1 MFQGVLW
8 GTIAASAT
16 LIGALAALY
25 IPLSKR
31 WIGIIM
37 ALGAGSLIGATSYE
51 LLEEA
56 LAISG
61 FIQIAIGFFGGAL
74 VFTGIDLLIAK
85 QGSKQGS
92 SRDNRAKVSKKTK
105 GSNHASEQG
114 SGFRMFIGTVMDT
127 LPESAMIGM
136 SLAHGDKVS
145 LALVVSIFISNFPEG
160 FSSTTSLKEHK
171 YSTRLIIILWL
182 SVIFFSA
189 ISAAIG
195 VWLTSAPDSIKA
207 MLSAFAGGAI
217 ISMITTAMIPE
228 AYKQGGRVVGIVT
241 TIGLFLALLL
251 HWIG

>member
-56 LAISG
+56 LVISG
-61 FIQIAIGFFGGAL
+61 FIEIAIGFFGGAL

-85 QGSKQGS
+85 QGS
-92 SRDNRAKVSKKTK
+92 SRDKAKGSKKAK
-105 GSNHASEQG
+105 GSNKGSEQG

-160 FSSTTSLKEHK
+160 FSSTTSLKKHK

-189 ISAAIG
+189 ISAGIG